1 MVILHYALGF
11 PPYRSGGLTKYCMD
25 IMKEQVRQGNE
36 VGLLWPGSVR
46 MVGHKTY
53 IRTGKPE
60 YGIKSYELVN
70 PLPVPLDEGITDIK
84 AYTAPA
90 DKKIYIDFLKKTAPQ
105 AIHVH
110 TLMGIH
116 REFFEAANELD
127 IPIVFTTHDY
137 FGLCA
142 KVNFFTNG
150 HICDGSCEKCVECN
164 KNALS
169 LKKILIMQSSL
180 YRILKDSAP
189 VKKIRSA
196 HRQKFYDE
204 SLNDIHSNDSQA
216 QQTAGSESGLL
227 TAADYI
233 KLRNYYI
240 DMINMVDR
248 IHYNSTVT
256 KEVYERFITPKDSV
270 VMNIMHADIADH
282 RKQKTFSEDKL
293 RITYLAPPKPYK
305 GYNVLVKAL
314 DELWNENRHDFEL
327 RMYQQAARL
336 APYMRIR
343 EGGYRYG
350 ELESIFDNTDV
361 LIVPSVWYE
370 TFGFTVIEALSY
382 GVPVIVSDRVGARD
396 IIGDGGIVVKADSV
410 TELKKAIAQLNADK
424 LTKMNRSIINNYKLD
439 SYEEYVKKNNRL
451 YLSLR

>member
-150 HICDGSCEKCVECN
+150 HICDG
-164 KNALS
+164 
-169 LKKILIMQSSL
+169 
-180 YRILKDSAP
+180 
-189 VKKIRSA
+189 
-196 HRQKFYDE
+196 
-204 SLNDIHSNDSQA
+204 
-216 QQTAGSESGLL
+216 
-227 TAADYI
+227 
-233 KLRNYYI
+233 
-240 DMINMVDR
+240 
-248 IHYNSTVT
+248 
-256 KEVYERFITPKDSV
+256 
-270 VMNIMHADIADH
+270 
-282 RKQKTFSEDKL
+282 
-293 RITYLAPPKPYK
+293 
-305 GYNVLVKAL
+305 
-314 DELWNENRHDFEL
+314 
-327 RMYQQAARL
+327 
-336 APYMRIR
+336 
-343 EGGYRYG
+343 
-350 ELESIFDNTDV
+350 
-361 LIVPSVWYE
+361 
-370 TFGFTVIEALSY
+370 
-382 GVPVIVSDRVGARD
+382 
-396 IIGDGGIVVKADSV
+396 
-410 TELKKAIAQLNADK
+410 
-424 LTKMNRSIINNYKLD
+424 
-439 SYEEYVKKNNRL
+439 
-451 YLSLR
+451 

>member
-1 MVILHYALGF
+1 
-11 PPYRSGGLTKYCMD
+11 
-25 IMKEQVRQGNE
+25 
-36 VGLLWPGSVR
+36 
-46 MVGHKTY
+46 
-53 IRTGKPE
+53 
-60 YGIKSYELVN
+60 
-70 PLPVPLDEGITDIK
+70 
-84 AYTAPA
+84 
-90 DKKIYIDFLKKTAPQ
+90 
-105 AIHVH
+105 
-110 TLMGIH
+110 
-116 REFFEAANELD
+116 
-127 IPIVFTTHDY
+127 
-137 FGLCA
+137 
-142 KVNFFTNG
+142 
-150 HICDGSCEKCVECN
+150 
-164 KNALS
+164 
-169 LKKILIMQSSL
+169 
-180 YRILKDSAP
+180 
-189 VKKIRSA
+189 
-196 HRQKFYDE
+196 
-204 SLNDIHSNDSQA
+204 
-216 QQTAGSESGLL
+216 
-227 TAADYI
+227 
-233 KLRNYYI
+233 
-240 DMINMVDR
+240 MINMVDR

-327 RMYQQAARL
+327 RMYQQAARP

-439 SYEEYVKKNNRL
+439 SYEEYVKKNNQL